1 MSTTERKPE
10 VLKNSALRDAPVWAK
25 LTALVGAGVL
35 AVGACVGVTLY
46 NNHVADDTAE
56 RLNDLTTASAIVLR
70 LDRVASELK
79 VNGLQAITRDDP
91 SEQTALLKTR
101 LDEAEKLLKE
111 LGGVNLDSDL
121 DAAVGRIAA
130 VYGDYTQVIERFV
143 AGSAADQAQ
152 ARLAWEQIDVD
163 NYLTSA
169 VLENERSLF
178 AARVAE
184 ATEEADATRDRA
196 QLVLIVSALAGTFIL
211 ILLARIIV
219 TSITRPLERV
229 RTALKAMA
237 DGDLT
242 VSADVTSNDE
252 VGQMA
257 QALDEAQLNMR
268 TVVAQ
273 AAASAHTLAAA
284 AEEMTMTAGAIEET
298 AAGSSSQARDMSGAA
313 ASVSSNVGA
322 VAAGAQEMA
331 ESIREIA
338 HSTSRAAD
346 VANQAVDVARS
357 TSVHIDK
364 LGASSAE
371 IASVVQAITAI
382 AEQTNL
388 LALNATI
395 EAARAGEAG
404 KGFAV
409 VASEVKDLAQET
421 ARATEDITRRVAAIQ
436 SDTAGAVEAISQI
449 TSVIEQI
456 NSFQTT
462 IASAVEEQTA
472 TTAEMNRGITAVAD
486 GAETIAGGVAGLA
499 SASER
504 TTEGAAQSRQ
514 AVTELSTM
522 ANELQT
528 LVARFRT

>member
-1 MSTTERKPE
+1 MPGHRS
-10 VLKNSALRDAPVWAK
+10 LRDAPVGVK
-25 LTALVGAGVL
+25 LTGLVAAGLL
-35 AVGACVGVTLY
+35 AVGTCVGVTLY
-46 NNHVADDTAE
+46 NNHVADETAR
-56 RLNDLTTASAIVLR
+56 RLSDLNAASALVLR

-79 VNGLQAITRDDP
+79 LNGLQAITRDDAT
-91 SEQTALLKTR
+91 EQTAILQNR
-101 LDEAEKLLKE
+101 LDEAETLIAE
-111 LGGVNLDSDL
+111 LSAVELSGELP
-121 DAAVGRIAA
+121 AAVGRIRA
-130 VYGDYTQVIERFV
+130 VYADYTEVIERFV
-143 AGSAADQAQ
+143 AGSVADQAQ

-169 VLENERSLF
+169 VLENERALF
-178 AARVAE
+178 AATLTAASE
-184 ATEEADATRDRA
+184 DAAASRDRA
-196 QLVLIVSALAGTFIL
+196 QL
-211 ILLARIIV
+211 ILLATALAATLVLCLLARVIV
-219 TSITRPLERV
+219 TSITRPLLRV

-237 DGDLT
+237 AGDLT
-242 VSADVTSNDE
+242 VTTDVASGDE

-257 QALDEAQLNMR
+257 HALDEAQGNMR

-273 AAASAHTLAAA
+273 AAASARTLATA
-284 AEEMTMTAGAIEET
+284 AEEMTRTAGAI
-298 AAGSSSQARDMSGAA
+298 ADDALGSSSQARDISGTA

-322 VAAGAQEMA
+322 VAAGAHEMA

-338 HSTSRAAD
+338 QSTSRAAD
-346 VANQAVDVARS
+346 VAGQAVDVARS
-357 TSVHIDK
+357 TSGHIDK

-371 IASVVQAITAI
+371 IVSVVQAITAI

-421 ARATEDITRRVAAIQ
+421 ARATEDITGRVAVIQ
-436 SDTAGAVEAISQI
+436 ADTAGAVEAISQI

-456 NSFQTT
+456 NSFQAT
-462 IASAVEEQTA
+462 IAAAVEEQTA
-472 TTAEMNRGITAVAD
+472 TTAEMNRAITAVAD
-486 GAETIAGGVAGLA
+486 GAQTIAGGVAGLA

-514 AVTELSTM
+514 AITEISSM

>member
-1 MSTTERKPE
+1 MSDRNP
-10 VLKNSALRDAPVWAK
+10 LRDAPVWAK
-25 LTALVGAGVL
+25 LTGLVGAGLL
-35 AVGACVGVTLY
+35 AVGTCVGVTLY
-46 NNHVADDTAE
+46 SNHVADDTAE
-56 RLNDLTTASAIVLR
+56 RLTHLNAASTLVQQ

-79 VNGLQAITRDDP
+79 VNGLQAITRDDA
-91 SEQTALLKTR
+91 SEQTAILQNR
-101 LDEAEKLLKE
+101 LTEAEKLLDE
-111 LGGVNLDSDL
+111 LDAIELDGDL
-121 DAAVGRIAA
+121 TAAVGRIRA
-130 VYGDYTQVIERFV
+130 VYADYTEVIERFV
-143 AGSAADQAQ
+143 DGSVADQSQ

-178 AARVAE
+178 AATVAE
-184 ATEEADATRDRA
+184 ASADAAASRDRA
-196 QLVLIVSALAGTFIL
+196 QLILIATALAAAL
-211 ILLARIIV
+211 VLCLLARVIV
-219 TSITRPLERV
+219 TSITRPLLRV
-229 RTALKAMA
+229 RGALEAMA

-242 VSADVTSNDE
+242 VTADVTSGDE

-257 QALDEAQLNMR
+257 RALDEAQSNMR

-273 AAASAHTLAAA
+273 AASSARALATA
-284 AEEMTMTAGAIEET
+284 AEEMTSTAGDIADT
-298 AAGSSSQARDMSGAA
+298 ALGSSSQTRQVSGTA

-338 HSTSRAAD
+338 VNTSRAAE
-346 VANQAVDVARS
+346 VAGQAVQVARS
-357 TSVHIDK
+357 TSEHIDK
-364 LGASSAE
+364 LGASSSE
-371 IASVVQAITAI
+371 IASVVKAITAI

-395 EAARAGEAG
+395 EAARAGEMG

-421 ARATEDITRRVAAIQ
+421 ARATEDITRRVTAIQ
-436 SDTAGAVEAISQI
+436 SDTAGAVEAISEI

-456 NSFQTT
+456 NTFQAT
-462 IASAVEEQTA
+462 IAAAVEEQTA
-472 TTAEMNRGITAVAD
+472 TTAEMNRGISAVAD
-486 GAETIAGGVAGLA
+486 GAETIASGVEGLA
-499 SASER
+499 SAAER

-514 AVTELSTM
+514 AITELSSM